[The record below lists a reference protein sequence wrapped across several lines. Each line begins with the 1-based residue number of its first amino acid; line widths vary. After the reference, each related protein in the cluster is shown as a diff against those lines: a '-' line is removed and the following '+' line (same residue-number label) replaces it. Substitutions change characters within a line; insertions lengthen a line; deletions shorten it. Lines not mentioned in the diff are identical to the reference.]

1 MSDYEFNS
9 IPAGAIGRYSLL
21 KMLTMVPEDLL
32 TACIWIGMKGSPRKP
47 MRKDATAHTIS
58 ITLHR

>member
-21 KMLTMVPEDLL
+21 KD
-32 TACIWIGMKGSPRKP
+32 AYYGIGGFANGLYLDKHERESKEAYAERCHG
-47 MRKDATAHTIS
+47 AYY
-58 ITLHR
+58 LN